1 MNILS
6 EIWKIIFSCPLSCLC
21 RQFSF

>member
-6 EIWKIIFSCPLSCLC
+6 EIWKTIFSCPLSCLC
-21 RQFSF
+21 WQFSF